1 LTRPELRARRVKW
14 ERRGLEIGAFTWRDA
29 QASWPQPIVTDRSL
43 VAEPESLGI
52 KMDAG
57 PDRFAELVLWV
68 GGWADRDCCIN
79 GQFVMEPTPRYEN
92 VAECVA
98 IAVDLANQLLEG
110 WAPQGVV
117 Q

>member
-1 LTRPELRARRVKW
+1 M
-14 ERRGLEIGAFTWRDA
+14 
-29 QASWPQPIVTDRSL
+29 
-43 VAEPESLGI
+43 AEPESLGI